1 MVVVVAFFINEKSH
15 YSHPIL
21 NAHFIPPFIIIII
34 IILIQAPEPEV
45 EGVILHVDNDGA
57 PKAIL
62 CHGDGSFEKMLNEL
76 GEPNTVVEPV
86 SEESGKQEEQMQS
99 QPEAATVS

>member
-1 MVVVVAFFINEKSH
+1 M
-15 YSHPIL
+15 
-21 NAHFIPPFIIIII
+21 
-34 IILIQAPEPEV
+34 QAPEPDV
-45 EGVILHVDNDGA
+45 EGVVLHVDEKGA

-86 SEESGKQEEQMQS
+86 SEEGAKQEEQVQS